1 VIGDPVHP
9 APLRAPRITVS
20 AVDYDHPSARAL
32 RRAMILEMGHR
43 YADRGAGF
51 GAHAPALS
59 VASGTVAYTAL
70 AFTGDGLPIGHLALR
85 RSGDDVE
92 LKRMYVIPPY
102 RGTGAAVALLG
113 AAEEAA
119 RTLRARR
126 IILQTGDRQPDAVRL
141 YERHG
146 YTPIPVFAPYE
157 DVPFSRCYQKAVR

>member
-9 APLRAPRITVS
+9 VPLRTPKIS
-20 AVDYDHPSARAL
+20 IIAVDYDDPAARAL
-32 RRAMILEMGHR
+32 RRAMIREMGHR
-43 YADRGAGF
+43 YADRGPEF

-70 AFTGDGLPIGHLALR
+70 AITGDGLPIGHLALR

-92 LKRMYVIPPY
+92 LKRMYVVPAF
-102 RGTGAAVALLG
+102 RGTGAAVALLR

-119 RTLRARR
+119 HTLRARR

-146 YTPIPVFAPYE
+146 YTPIPVFPPYE
-157 DVPFSRCYQKAVR
+157 DVPFSQCYQKAVG